1 MFQSLSDS
9 VATAS
14 SPRTGSAVLCLLVDD
29 ELSDDQARTLFD
41 RTGAPE
47 TLWPVIATAR
57 SEG

>member
-1 MFQSLSDS
+1 
-9 VATAS
+9 
-14 SPRTGSAVLCLLVDD
+14 VLCLLVDD

-57 SEG
+57 SEGWVIDHEWMDRAVLIN